1 MPFGCVMKGLPV
13 DLVGVEVGVEA
24 EVGEVALWGNHQG
37 AVEFGEV
44 GDLEEQVEDMRGVE
58 IHQGVVHEGDAVGWK
73 VGGLGGI
80 PNGIFGSE
88 VIVAELLEELVLLL
102 KLSELL
108 RLHEQDGGWRL
119 AVEMPVVE
127 KEI

>member
-1 MPFGCVMKGLPV
+1 M
-13 DLVGVEVGVEA
+13 
-24 EVGEVALWGNHQG
+24 
-37 AVEFGEV
+37 
-44 GDLEEQVEDMRGVE
+44 
-58 IHQGVVHEGDAVGWK
+58 HEGDAVGWK

-80 PNGIFGSE
+80 PNGVFGSE

-119 AVEMPVVE
+119 AVEVPVVE